1 MTVKDDQDQQELVR
15 ELLQLQ
21 IRQTEILEQLVI
33 PQGSPQADT
42 ANSGS
47 ETTERPFRIGDRVR
61 VKNPTIISGSR
72 IHRDTVCTVVK
83 VGRRITSLAPN
94 GHKIVRAPHNLER
107 V

>member
-1 MTVKDDQDQQELVR
+1 
-15 ELLQLQ
+15 
-21 IRQTEILEQLVI
+21 
-33 PQGSPQADT
+33 
-42 ANSGS
+42 
-47 ETTERPFRIGDRVR
+47 

-94 GHKIVRAPHNLER
+94 GHKIVRAAHNLER